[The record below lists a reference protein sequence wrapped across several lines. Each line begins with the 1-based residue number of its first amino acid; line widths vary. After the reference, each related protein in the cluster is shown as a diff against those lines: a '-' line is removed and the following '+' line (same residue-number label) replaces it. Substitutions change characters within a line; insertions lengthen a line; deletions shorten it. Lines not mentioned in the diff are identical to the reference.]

1 MGTLFTYALTQHVKL
16 ESFFLRKT

>member
-1 MGTLFTYALTQHVKL
+1 MGTVFTYALTQHVKL